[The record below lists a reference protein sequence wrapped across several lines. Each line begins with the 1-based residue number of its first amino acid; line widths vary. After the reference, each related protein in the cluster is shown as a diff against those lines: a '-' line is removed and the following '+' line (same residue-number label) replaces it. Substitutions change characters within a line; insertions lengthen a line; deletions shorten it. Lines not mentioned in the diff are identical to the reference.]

1 MDYKYIEQL
10 LEQYWECRTSLE
22 EEAIL
27 RSFFAQD
34 DVPARLL
41 PYREMFVAEQESVG
55 KNVRLDADFDKRMMA
70 LIDERTPNQVK
81 ARSVSLNRRWRPF
94 YKVAAVLAMVLSVG
108 MAVQQ
113 GWESPRSGMFHDES
127 LQVMDTASVSTF
139 DAATATMETSPD
151 SMALYPE
158 DAQRR

>member
-34 DVPARLL
+34 DVPASLL
-41 PYREMFVAEQESVG
+41 PYREMFVAERESVEES
-55 KNVRLDADFDKRMMA
+55 RPDDDFDKRMLA
-70 LIDERTPNQVK
+70 LIDRRTAHQVK
-81 ARSVSLNRRWRPF
+81 AHTVSLNRRWRPF

-113 GWESPRSGMFHDES
+113 GWESPQAGMVREQS
-127 LQVMDTASVSTF
+127 LQVMDTATVTTF
-139 DAATATMETSPD
+139 DAATATTETAPD
-151 SMALYPE
+151 TMALYL
-158 DAQRR
+158 DNTQRR

>member
-10 LEQYWECRTSLE
+10 LEQYWECRTSRE

-41 PYREMFVAEQESVG
+41 PYKAMFMAEQESAG
-55 KNVRLDADFDKRMMA
+55 EVRLDADFDRRMMA
-70 LIDERTPNQVK
+70 LVDARTPGQVK

-113 GWESPRSGMFHDES
+113 GWESPQAGMVREQS

-139 DAATATMETSPD
+139 DAATATMETTPD

>member
-34 DVPARLL
+34 DVPASLL
-41 PYREMFVAEQESVG
+41 PYREMFVAQQESV
-55 KNVRLDADFDKRMMA
+55 KESRLDADFDRRMMA
-70 LIDERTPNQVK
+70 LIDVRTTHQVK
-81 ARSVSLNRRWRPF
+81 ARTVSLNRRWRPF
-94 YKVAAVLAMVLSVG
+94 CEVAAILAMVLSVG

-113 GWESPRSGMFHDES
+113 GWESPQAGMVHEES

-139 DAATATMETSPD
+139 DAATATMGTTAD
-151 SMALYPE
+151 SVMLYPE
-158 DAQRR
+158 DCQRR

>member
-10 LEQYWECRTSLE
+10 LEQYWECRTSRE

-34 DVPARLL
+34 DVPASLL
-41 PYREMFVAEQESVG
+41 PSREMFVAEQESVEES
-55 KNVRLDADFDKRMMA
+55 RLDADFDKKMLA
-70 LIDERTPNQVK
+70 LIDARTTNQVK

-113 GWESPRSGMFHDES
+113 GWESPRAGMIHEES
-127 LQVMDTASVSTF
+127 LQVMDTATVTTF
-139 DAATATMETSPD
+139 DAATATMETAPD
-151 SMALYPE
+151 TMVLLPA
-158 DAQRR
+158 DTQRR

>member
-34 DVPARLL
+34 DVPESLL
-41 PYREMFVAEQESVG
+41 PYRKMFVAEQESVE
-55 KNVRLDADFDKRMMA
+55 NVRLDADFDKRMMA
-70 LIDERTPNQVK
+70 LINSRDPHQVK
-81 ARSVSLNRRWRPF
+81 ARSVSLNSRWRPF

-113 GWESPRSGMFHDES
+113 GWESPQAGTVRQQD
-127 LQVMDTASVSTF
+127 LQVMDTATVTTF
-139 DAATATMETSPD
+139 DAATATMDAAAD
-151 SMALYPE
+151 SMKLFI
-158 DAQRR
+158 DNNQR